1 MKLKHC
7 QNIFHV
13 TVNASSIVQHVV
25 KIKNRIIKH
34 VNMNVKIIK
43 RATMIMS
50 GILAQE
56 NSKYLKSIVDTLVI
70 AYDQI
75 ISVMDIASTK
85 MTNTLA
91 TNVAISCHNKK
102 ERY

>member
-1 MKLKHC
+1 
-7 QNIFHV
+7 
-13 TVNASSIVQHVV
+13 
-25 KIKNRIIKH
+25 
-34 VNMNVKIIK
+34 MNVKMIK

-56 NSKYLKSIVDTLVI
+56 NSNYLKSIVDTSVI
-70 AYDQI
+70 AYGQT

>member
-13 TVNASSIVQHVV
+13 IGNASSVVQHVV

-56 NSKYLKSIVDTLVI
+56 NSNYLKSIVDTSVI

-75 ISVMDIASTK
+75 ISVLDIASIK